1 MALLSKIISDK
12 AYAADAI
19 DTSVNGLVPVGTVDL
34 LADLPMSNN
43 DVGIKILVLENN
55 TIYLWAGRGISYGW
69 YPLVMLE
76 DAPIT

>member
-1 MALLSKIISDK
+1 
-12 AYAADAI
+12 
-19 DTSVNGLVPVGTVDL
+19 
-34 LADLPMSNN
+34 MSNN
-43 DVGIKILVLENN
+43 EVGVKILVLENN